1 MRKQTGLTYYL
12 TSFRAV
18 KCARLN
24 YTDAFFFLKKKKK
37 GNLDKKL
44 IESIY
49 WLMFTLQNTIEK
61 RCYIVHCT
69 LFFFFMGIAIKLFPK
84 NSFPFCVY
92 DLQTSF

>member
-12 TSFRAV
+12 TSIRAV

-24 YTDAFFFLKKKKK
+24 YTDAFFFEGKKKHRS
-37 GNLDKKL
+37 LYVVL
-44 IESIY
+44 
-49 WLMFTLQNTIEK
+49 
-61 RCYIVHCT
+61 
-69 LFFFFMGIAIKLFPK
+69 FFMGIAIKILPK